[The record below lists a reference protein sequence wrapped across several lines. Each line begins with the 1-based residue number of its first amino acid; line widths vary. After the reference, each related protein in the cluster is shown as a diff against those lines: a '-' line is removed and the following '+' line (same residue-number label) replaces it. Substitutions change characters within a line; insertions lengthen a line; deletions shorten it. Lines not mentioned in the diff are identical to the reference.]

1 MRKSRRRAASACLI
15 MQGTL
20 LIVDDK
26 ADIRLSL
33 HILLKN
39 SGFNTIQCDT
49 LSAAAQALAQH
60 TIDLV
65 LLDMNYELDTTSGQE
80 GLNFLSEHAA
90 QTPSS
95 PAFIAMTAWSSV
107 NLAVE
112 AMQRGAVDF
121 FAKPWDNHTVLMMIK
136 KHLGLRHMTQARQSA
151 DPVLLKAPAESPLLW
166 ISPQMQALKKQ
177 LDRVAPTGANI
188 LLRGENGTGKSQ
200 VAQYLHQQSLQTGKL
215 ISVNMAA
222 IPDTLF
228 ESELFGHVKGAFTDA
243 RQNREGRFSQASS
256 GTLFL
261 DEIATLNESQQA
273 KLLRVLENGEYEP
286 LGSDATCHADCR
298 LISATNADL
307 DTLQTQGAFRQ
318 DLYFRLNTIELTL
331 PPLRQRSNEVIPLAE
346 HFISAHAKRYELPEA
361 PLSECARKVL
371 QAYHWPGNVRELSH
385 IMERAVLM
393 CDEAEIT
400 ASQLN
405 IKPASSELNSPVKE
419 LVTLEQAEQKLI
431 KMALS
436 QCQDNVEEASA
447 LLGISKS
454 ALYRRMDKFSIK
466 TRQP

>member
-1 MRKSRRRAASACLI
+1 

-33 HILLKN
+33 HLLLKN
-39 SGFNTIQCDT
+39 SGFNTLQSSS
-49 LSAAAQALAQH
+49 LSAAAQTLAQQP
-60 TIDLV
+60 IDLV

-90 QTPSS
+90 RGPSS

-107 NLAVE
+107 TLAVE

-121 FAKPWDNHTVLMMIK
+121 FAKPWDNHAVLMMVK
-136 KHLGLRHMTQARQSA
+136 KHLGLRHMAKARHSA
-151 DPVLLKAPAESPLLW
+151 APVSKPVPDKALLW
-166 ISPQMQALKKQ
+166 LSPQMQTLKKQ

-188 LLRGENGTGKSQ
+188 LLRGENGTGKSHI
-200 VAQYLHQQSLQTGKL
+200 AQYLHQQSARTGGL
-215 ISVNMAA
+215 VSVNMAA
-222 IPDTLF
+222 IPDSLF

-243 RQNREGRFSQASS
+243 RQDREGRFSQASG

-261 DEIATLNESQQA
+261 DEIATLSESQQA
-273 KLLRVLENGEYEP
+273 KLLRVLESGEYEP
-286 LGSDATCHADCR
+286 VGSDKTRHAECR

-307 DTLQTQGAFRQ
+307 ETLQTQGVFRQ

-331 PPLRQRSNEVIPLAE
+331 PPLRQRSDEIIPLAR
-346 HFISAHAKRYELPEA
+346 HFISAHAKRYELPE
-361 PLSECARKVL
+361 PVLSDCACNAL

-393 CDEAEIT
+393 CDEPEIT
-400 ASQLN
+400 AAQLP
-405 IKPASSELNSPVKE
+405 IKPENTAPDGPISE

-436 QCQDNVEEASA
+436 QCLDNVEEASV

-454 ALYRRMDKFSIK
+454 ALYRRMDKFNIK

>member
-1 MRKSRRRAASACLI
+1 MRKCRRTLAPACYT

-33 HILLKN
+33 HLLLKN
-39 SGFNTIQCDT
+39 SGFNTLQCSS
-49 LSAAAQALAQH
+49 LSAAAQTLAQQPV
-60 TIDLV
+60 DLV

-90 QTPSS
+90 CGPSS

-107 NLAVE
+107 TLAVE

-121 FAKPWDNHTVLMMIK
+121 FAKPWDNHAVLMMVK
-136 KHLGLRHMTQARQSA
+136 KHLGLRHMAKARHSA
-151 DPVLLKAPAESPLLW
+151 TPASKPTPDKALLW
-166 ISPQMQALKKQ
+166 LSPQMQTLKKQ

-188 LLRGENGTGKSQ
+188 LLRGENGTGKSHI
-200 VAQYLHQQSLQTGKL
+200 AQYLHQQSARAGGLV
-215 ISVNMAA
+215 SVNMAA
-222 IPDTLF
+222 IPDSLF

-243 RQNREGRFSQASS
+243 RQDREGRFSQASG

-261 DEIATLNESQQA
+261 DEIATLSESQQA
-273 KLLRVLENGEYEP
+273 KLLRVLESGEYEP
-286 LGSDATCHADCR
+286 VGSDKTRHAECR

-307 DTLQTQGAFRQ
+307 DTLQTQGVFRQ

-331 PPLRQRSNEVIPLAE
+331 PPLRQRSDEIIPLAR
-346 HFISAHAKRYELPEA
+346 HFISAHAKRYELPE
-361 PLSECARKVL
+361 PVLSACACNAL

-393 CDEAEIT
+393 CDEPEIT
-400 ASQLN
+400 AAQLPV
-405 IKPASSELNSPVKE
+405 KPANTAPDGPISE

-431 KMALS
+431 KMALA
-436 QCQDNVEEASA
+436 QCLDNVEDASV

-454 ALYRRMDKFSIK
+454 ALYRRMDKFNIK

>member
-1 MRKSRRRAASACLI
+1 

-33 HILLKN
+33 HLLLKN
-39 SGFNTIQCDT
+39 SGFTTIQCSS
-49 LSAAAQALAQH
+49 LSAAAQTLAEQP
-60 TIDLV
+60 IDLV

-80 GLNFLSEHAA
+80 GLNFLSEHAVPD
-90 QTPSS
+90 PSS

-121 FAKPWDNHTVLMMIK
+121 FAKPWDNHAVLMMIK
-136 KHLGLRHMTQARQSA
+136 KHLGLRQMTRTQQSA
-151 DPVLLKAPAESPLLW
+151 VPASKQTLDKGLLW
-166 ISPQMQALKKQ
+166 LSPQMQTLKKQ

-188 LLRGENGTGKSQ
+188 LLRGENGTGKSHI
-200 VAQYLHQQSLQTGKL
+200 AQYLHQHSARAGKL
-215 ISVNMAA
+215 VSVNMAA
-222 IPDTLF
+222 IPETLF
-228 ESELFGHVKGAFTDA
+228 ESELFGHLKGAFTDA
-243 RQNREGRFSQASS
+243 RQNREGRFSQASG

-261 DEIATLNESQQA
+261 DEIATLSESQQA
-273 KLLRVLENGEYEP
+273 KLLRVLESGEYEP
-286 LGSDATCHADCR
+286 VGSDKTRHADCR

-307 DTLQTQGAFRQ
+307 EARQAQGAFRQ
-318 DLYFRLNTIELTL
+318 DLYFRLNTIELTV
-331 PPLRQRSNEVIPLAE
+331 PPLRQRGDEIIPLAR
-346 HFISAHAKRYELPEA
+346 HFIAQHARRYDLPQPALSA
-361 PLSECARKVL
+361 CACNAL

-393 CDEAEIT
+393 CDEAELSARQLPVKT
-400 ASQLN
+400 ASTEVDS
-405 IKPASSELNSPVKE
+405 PVSELI
-419 LVTLEQAEQKLI
+419 TLEQAEQKLI
-431 KMALS
+431 KMALA
-436 QCQDNVEEASA
+436 QCLDNVEDASV

-454 ALYRRMDKFSIK
+454 ALYRRMDKFNIK

>member
-1 MRKSRRRAASACLI
+1 MRKCRRFKAPASYT

-33 HILLKN
+33 HMLLKN
-39 SGFNTIQCDT
+39 SGFNTLQCSS
-49 LSAAAQALAQH
+49 LSAAADTLAQQSV
-60 TIDLV
+60 DLV

-80 GLNFLSEHAA
+80 GLLFLSKHAKA
-90 QTPSS
+90 TPSS

-107 NLAVE
+107 TLAVE

-121 FAKPWDNHTVLMMIK
+121 FAKPWDNHAVLMMIK
-136 KHLGLRHMTQARQSA
+136 KHLGLRQMVQARQSA
-151 DPVLLKAPAESPLLW
+151 TLIAQKTTDKTLRWL
-166 ISPQMQALKKQ
+166 SPQMQTLKKQ

-200 VAQYLHQQSLQTGKL
+200 IAQYLHQQSARTGTL

-222 IPDTLF
+222 IPDPLF

-243 RQNREGRFSQASS
+243 RQDREGRFTQATG

-261 DEIATLNESQQA
+261 DEIATLSESQQA

-286 LGSDATCHADCR
+286 VGADHTLHADCR

-307 DTLQTQGAFRQ
+307 EALQAQERFRQ
-318 DLYFRLNTIELTL
+318 DLYFRLNTIELTV
-331 PPLRQRSNEVIPLAE
+331 PPLRQRSDEIIPLAK
-346 HFISAHAKRYELPEA
+346 HFISHHAQTYGLPELI
-361 PLSECARKVL
+361 LSDCACNTL

-393 CDEAEIT
+393 CDESEIT
-400 ASQLN
+400 ARQLQ
-405 IKPASSELNSPVKE
+405 IKAVKTELNNPVSELI
-419 LVTLEQAEQKLI
+419 TLEQAEQKLI
-431 KMALS
+431 RMALA
-436 QCQDNVEEASA
+436 QCQDNVEDASL

-454 ALYRRMDKFSIK
+454 ALYRRMDKFNIK
-466 TRQP
+466 TRHS